1 MHIER
6 IHKMIECLTEKTLSE
21 LDRGIENVNVEEMS
35 EAVDMIKDLCEAEY
49 RAFIVKS
56 MKKADEEEEE
66 YNKELLRTLKAEYDE
81 EGGRRFYDNYRYADG
96 RFAPKGHGT
105 RRGYSEP
112 YYHQM
117 PNDYH
122 EWANMD
128 ASERRRDLDRMQ
140 GRMYY
145 TETMPSMAANS
156 ESNYDKA
163 KRHYTE
169 SKEMHKANTPAD
181 KEQKMK
187 DLESYFKE
195 LSDDIMGLMND
206 MSAEERTMLKA
217 KISAL
222 ATKI

>member
-1 MHIER
+1 MHKWAKEIL
-6 IHKMIECLTEKTLSE
+6 ECVKSKVEGIGLENFEGQNLDDLKDWTEIAKNIAKFDKDYKIVE
-21 LDRGIENVNVEEMS
+21 AMEEAEKEEML
-35 EAVDMIKDLCEAEY
+35 EMY
-49 RAFIVKS
+49 GRY
-56 MKKADEEEEE
+56 AD
-66 YNKELLRTLKAEYDE
+66 D
-81 EGGRRFYDNYRYADG
+81 RRFYDNYRYADG
-96 RFAPKGHGT
+96 SFAPKGHGT

-145 TETMPSMAANS
+145 TETMPSMTANS

>member
-1 MHIER
+1 MHKWAKEILQCVKSKVESIGLENFEGQNLDDLKDWTEIAKNIACFDKDYRIVDAMEKSEDEDEIMEMIER
-6 IHKMIECLTEKTLSE
+6 YTEYP
-21 LDRGIENVNVEEMS
+21 DRR
-35 EAVDMIKDLCEAEY
+35 Y
-49 RAFIVKS
+49 
-56 MKKADEEEEE
+56 
-66 YNKELLRTLKAEYDE
+66 
-81 EGGRRFYDNYRYADG
+81 YDNYRYADG

-112 YYHQM
+112 YYHQV

-128 ASERRRDLDRMQ
+128 VSERRRDLDRMQ

-145 TETMPSMAANS
+145 TESTPTLTSHS
-156 ESNYDKA
+156 ESNYDRA

-187 DLESYFKE
+187 DLEGYFKE
-195 LSDDIMGLMND
+195 LSEDIMGLIND
-206 MSAEERTMLKA
+206 MSPEEKTMTKA